1 MRRWHADLLLLCAAA
16 IWGLAFVF
24 QKSAMSHVGAFTFIA
39 ARGAL
44 AALTLAPLAWLEWR
58 RAAAAP
64 DRAAAIALP
73 VLARA
78 GAIGGVLFFLGAAL
92 QQMGLV
98 TATVTNTGF
107 LTALYVVVTPLLV
120 WLFEGRAPG
129 LFVWIA
135 VGLSFLGTWLLG
147 GATLAGFTAGDLL
160 VAISALFWAS
170 HVIAT
175 GRAGRLR
182 SPVGFTA
189 IQFATVAVLGAIGM
203 LLFETV
209 SLDGLIAAAPD
220 IAYVGLLSS
229 ALTFTLLTV
238 ALQYAP
244 AAEVAVIV
252 STETLFAALAAYLLL
267 GERLTALGM
276 VGAALILAATLLVQ
290 LGAAS
295 RG

>member
-24 QKSAMSHVGAFTFIA
+24 QKSAMEHVGAFTFIA
-39 ARGAL
+39 ARGVL

-58 RAAAAP
+58 RAAGTSSIAP
-64 DRAAAIALP
+64 PGVSTL
-73 VLARA
+73 VRA
-78 GAIGGVLFFLGAAL
+78 GAIGGVFFFLGAAL
-92 QQMGLV
+92 QQQGLV

-107 LTALYVVVTPLLV
+107 LTALYVVVTPFLV
-120 WLFEGRAPG
+120 WFFEGRGPG

-135 VGLSFLGTWLLG
+135 VGLSFVGTWLLG
-147 GATLAGFTAGDLL
+147 GGTLVGFTTGDLL
-160 VAISALFWAS
+160 VAISAVFWAS

-182 SPVGFTA
+182 LPVGFTA
-189 IQFATVAVLGAIGM
+189 IQFATVAVLGAVGM
-203 LLFETV
+203 VAFETV

-267 GERLTALGM
+267 GERLTVLGM

-290 LGAAS
+290 LGAAA
-295 RG
+295 RT